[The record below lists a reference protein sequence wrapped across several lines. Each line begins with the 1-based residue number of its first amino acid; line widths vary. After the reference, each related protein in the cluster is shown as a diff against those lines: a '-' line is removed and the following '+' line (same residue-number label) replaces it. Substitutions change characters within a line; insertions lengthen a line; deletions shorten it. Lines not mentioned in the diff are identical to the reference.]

1 MGLRVAECSDNIK
14 HIKHFSFWISNSIL
28 RNMEGSITDT
38 ALLIIEAEGV
48 LITILMGILGYF
60 YVQDKRNTSKL
71 IQKQEDMT
79 NRRIDKQDETIGQL
93 VKFMKEQ
100 QKQITDISNK
110 MNKTVELIG
119 NNQENDREQMGFL
132 KDLVLQAVK
141 K

>member
-1 MGLRVAECSDNIK
+1 
-14 HIKHFSFWISNSIL
+14 
-28 RNMEGSITDT
+28 MEGSITDT

-119 NNQENDREQMGFL
+119 NNQENNREQMGFL